1 MKVNEIV
8 KISNCISKIKNK
20 KLPIKMSL
28 ILIRNSK
35 KLEEVVKDIENKRF
49 EIISQYADKDQ
60 NGRVLNEDGQFKV
73 SNNLTDFEND
83 LKELFNTQIKI
94 QLDTLSMEDI
104 QKCDNEKY
112 DSLTM
117 EEVDALQYILNEP
130 MEN

>member
-49 EIISQYADKDQ
+49 EIISQYADKD
-60 NGRVLNEDGQFKV
+60 
-73 SNNLTDFEND
+73 
-83 LKELFNTQIKI
+83 
-94 QLDTLSMEDI
+94 
-104 QKCDNEKY
+104 
-112 DSLTM
+112 
-117 EEVDALQYILNEP
+117 
-130 MEN
+130 